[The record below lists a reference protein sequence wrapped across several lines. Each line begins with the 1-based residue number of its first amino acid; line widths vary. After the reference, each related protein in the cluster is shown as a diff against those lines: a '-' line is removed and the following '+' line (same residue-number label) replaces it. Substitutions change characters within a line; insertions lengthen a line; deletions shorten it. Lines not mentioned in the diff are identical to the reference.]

1 MPVIKVLIK
10 GLNKIIEFPTNTP
23 MPDIERH
30 IQGNWS
36 SVEEMSGLP
45 MDQASRM
52 ERAEYLG
59 FNVDQTFTHGSPDE
73 IIDEIKKGNGDP
85 FNKFDGLFASE
96 GDISEYGGK
105 FQHSLVARQ
114 PVADAGDV
122 DLDYDKSID
131 FIKKEFPDA
140 DEDEIEDLYSIIA
153 EDKNVFDMSSNPL
166 ERHGFDDLGE
176 ASWEGQRLRGQMAN
190 EQGFDA
196 ISMSDEFGE
205 SFLVPAGSKARN
217 IKAAFNPANKDSAN
231 LLAGGAAA
239 AVGIASLSP
248 EEAQAQTSAQ
258 KSFIN
263 SMLSDNSLESLP
275 SFTTAAAPGIDQ
287 QKLPQQFRADV
298 GGFQAPAL
306 PRVNQFGQAISGF
319 ELPLI
324 GNPVEGVADYL
335 QNFGYDDPATERLK
349 RAAMAGLDVI

>member
-1 MPVIKVLIK
+1 
-10 GLNKIIEFPTNTP
+10 

-45 MDQASRM
+45 MDKASRM
-52 ERAEYLG
+52 ERAKYMG
-59 FNVDQTFTHGSPDE
+59 FDVDTTYYHGTGADFSEFKNKQERDYGYSGQGYYFTDE
-73 IIDEIKKGNGDP
+73 PATASFYADTTAKKGGNPNVIPANLKMQNPYIIKEYTDQPRGMQAGQDKGFTEKLKAEGYDGVITKMIDRDSATGEIFDEYIEEVVTFDP
-85 FNKFDGLFASE
+85 
-96 GDISEYGGK
+96 
-105 FQHSLVARQ
+105 
-114 PVADAGDV
+114 
-122 DLDYDKSID
+122 
-131 FIKKEFPDA
+131 
-140 DEDEIEDLYSIIA
+140 
-153 EDKNVFDMSSNPL
+153 KNIRSVN
-166 ERHGFDDLGE
+166 
-176 ASWEGQRLRGQMAN
+176 
-190 EQGFDA
+190 
-196 ISMSDEFGE
+196 
-205 SFLVPAGSKARN
+205 
-217 IKAAFNPANKDSAN
+217 AAFDPSKKDSAN
-231 LLAGGAAA
+231 LLAGVGAA
-239 AVGIASLSP
+239 AVGVSAMSP
-248 EEAQAQTSAQ
+248 EQAQAHQQAQ